1 MVGSCHRPLA
11 AGPGSPH
18 LAAGSAS
25 SCTSA
30 HPVSFGYGPA
40 CRRHLASPAEN
51 DFMPDTNTPLRRDDA
66 DDAEARSDEVRMR
79 LALEKLGTRSTPP
92 VRSRPGRSAGSA
104 THTAAP
110 RRHKFAR
117 EGEVPVERLPPPVRS
132 AGDLQRE
139 LAEERAARQRAEQT
153 LNDAKAAIATLQA
166 AHSRSE
172 QVARAAREA
181 VEEREAAMAGL
192 RAELRRLALK
202 LEAATDA
209 KPATRAGVK
218 CKRGGS
224 ALTRPKRVQ
233 AASQAPTSQPVK
245 WWLALTQPRT

>member
-1 MVGSCHRPLA
+1 
-11 AGPGSPH
+11 
-18 LAAGSAS
+18 
-25 SCTSA
+25 
-30 HPVSFGYGPA
+30 
-40 CRRHLASPAEN
+40 
-51 DFMPDTNTPLRRDDA
+51 MPDTNTPLRRDDA

-92 VRSRPGRSAGSA
+92 VRSRSGGSAGSA
-104 THTAAP
+104 AHAAAP

-132 AGDLQRE
+132 PGDLQRE
-139 LAEERAARQRAEQT
+139 LAEERAARQRAEQA
-153 LNDAKAAIATLQA
+153 LNDAQASNAALQA

-172 QVARAAREA
+172 QEARAAREA

-192 RAELRRLALK
+192 RAELQRLALK

-209 KPATRAGVK
+209 KPATHAETRHK
-218 CKRGGS
+218 QDGS
-224 ALTRPKRVQ
+224 APARSKQVQ
-233 AASQAPTSQPVK
+233 APPETMNPQPVK